1 MCVCEHVC
9 KCVCEHVCECVCE
22 GVSVH
27 MCGCDVCQFPL
38 GYHVLSGSHLNGSNT
53 TFSN

>member
-22 GVSVH
+22 GVSVR